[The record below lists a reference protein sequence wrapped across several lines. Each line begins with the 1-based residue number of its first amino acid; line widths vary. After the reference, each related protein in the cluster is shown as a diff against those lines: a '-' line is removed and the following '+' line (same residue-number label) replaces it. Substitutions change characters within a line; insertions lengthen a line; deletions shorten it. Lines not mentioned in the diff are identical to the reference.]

1 LILYNF
7 YKNIVLVSPQFWYGF
22 INAFSGQA
30 LYDPLF
36 YQLYNICLASFPI
49 IVFCTYDKEYKD
61 EILLSKPSLYYAS
74 QQNLH
79 FSNPKYWVWF
89 AVGFYEA
96 FIYFLIPY
104 YIMEDGCLGNSGYI
118 PSFYVDGNLVYL
130 VLCIAVNLKIF
141 VFCHQISTLLLITMA
156 CSVASFF
163 PLHAFFAWFFSE
175 GLYGTFSIYF
185 LTLDVINVPVACI
198 LLTVMLHLVVV
209 RFYELSNPRE
219 IFDEEHIDD
228 SVFSPSAKSSLTNA
242 DTEKYKG
249 FAFSQEDAAD
259 EATKKFMKN

>member
-1 LILYNF
+1 VI
-7 YKNIVLVSPQFWYGF
+7 Q
-22 INAFSGQA
+22 Q
-30 LYDPLF
+30 

-49 IVFCTYDKEYKD
+49 IVYCTYDKEYKD
-61 EILLSKPSLYYAS
+61 EILLSRPSLYYAS

-96 FIYFLIPY
+96 FIYFLVPY
-104 YIMEDGCLGNSGYI
+104 YIMEDGCLGTWGYI

-141 VFCHQISTLLLITMA
+141 VFCHQVSYLLILSMV

-163 PLHAFFAWFFSE
+163 PLHFFFSHWFSDW
-175 GLYGTFSIYF
+175 LYGSFNIYF
-185 LTLDVINVPVACI
+185 LTLDVIHVPVACI
-198 LLTVMLHLVVV
+198 LLTVTLHLVAV
-209 RFYELSNPRE
+209 RFYDLTNPKE
-219 IFDEEHIDD
+219 ILDEGFDD
-228 SVFSPSAKSSLTNA
+228 SVMSPNGITSMATSTGSSPN
-242 DTEKYKG
+242 KYKG
-249 FAFSQEDAAD
+249 FAFSQEDPAD